1 MSEAARKEPKAV
13 AKIETADVATV
24 PSQPTPILS
33 MLQRIMTDPA
43 LPMERV
49 NQAFDFYQ
57 RVRADEAQRA
67 YYEAKA
73 AFKAVAPAITKDKE
87 NKQYKST
94 YASIGNVVNV
104 ANEALSKH
112 GLDASWTYDQGEQI
126 KVTCTLRHVLGHA
139 ECVSLSAPPDVSGAK
154 NPLQQIKSTLTYL
167 KLATYEAVTG
177 IATKEGNAD
186 DDGNAA
192 GTATVSAEQL
202 GQLQSAIDDTS
213 ADVGKFCRYFKID
226 AIGALPAA
234 RFTEAMTLLEGKK
247 RAQI

>member
-1 MSEAARKEPKAV
+1 
-13 AKIETADVATV
+13 
-24 PSQPTPILS
+24 
-33 MLQRIMTDPA
+33 MTDPA

-73 AFKAVAPAITKDKE
+73 AFKAVAPSITKDKE
-87 NKQYKST
+87 NKQYGST

-112 GLDASWTYDQGEQI
+112 GLDASWNYDQGDKI
-126 KVTCTLRHVLGHA
+126 KVTCTLRHVLGHS
-139 ECVSLSAPPDVSGAK
+139 ESVSLLAPPDTSGQK

-167 KLATYEAVTG
+167 KLATFEAVTG

-186 DDGNAA
+186 DDGNASGKVKETITEKQVA
-192 GTATVSAEQL
+192 ELAKAMESANVEKQIILEHFKVSELSEMTPAQHTTAMNKLKAKS
-202 GQLQSAIDDTS
+202 
-213 ADVGKFCRYFKID
+213 GK
-226 AIGALPAA
+226 
-234 RFTEAMTLLEGKK
+234 
-247 RAQI
+247 